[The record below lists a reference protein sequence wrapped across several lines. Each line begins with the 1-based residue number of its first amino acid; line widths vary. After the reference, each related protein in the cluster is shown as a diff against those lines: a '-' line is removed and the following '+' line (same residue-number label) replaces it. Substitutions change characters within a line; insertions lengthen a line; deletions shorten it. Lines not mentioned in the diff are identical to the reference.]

1 MFYLLDGYNLLHAMG
16 VLGGRVGPMGLERAR
31 LNLLGILVG
40 AHADE
45 AKNVT
50 VVFDAAQ
57 PPPGLTAKS
66 DYHGVHVVFAVEHEQ
81 ADDLIE
87 QLIRE
92 ASAPK
97 NLTVVS
103 DDHRIQQAGRRRQC
117 VVLGCQAYLESLA
130 KTRRERKAAL
140 VDPVAKPPSP
150 SEAETL
156 HWLEQFRDL
165 ADDPNLKE
173 LFDPYEFLNDEDKI
187 V

>member
-16 VLGGRVGPMGLERAR
+16 VLNGRVGPSGLERAR

-40 AHADE
+40 ALADE
-45 AKNVT
+45 ARNVT
-50 VVFDAAQ
+50 VIFDARD
-57 PPPGLTAKS
+57 PPRGLPAAS
-66 DYHGVHVVFAVEHEQ
+66 DYHGVHVVFAVEYEQ

-87 QLIRE
+87 QLIRQ

-117 VVLGCQAYLESLA
+117 VVLGCQAFLESLA
-130 KTRRERKAAL
+130 KKRRERSAVPA
-140 VDPVAKPPSP
+140 DPVAKPPSP

-165 ADDPNLKE
+165 ADDPYLKE
-173 LFDPYEFLNDEDKI
+173 LFDPYEFLKDEDKI